1 MGNSNNTATD
11 TDEVVTDVNMPGG
24 RQRAYN
30 SSVVNRTGVC
40 GYDSLLWLACNQT
53 HLRSRLHQWIL
64 PNFRREEMI
73 IPVFIRKEMV
83 DKIKNIRLV
92 KNYFNNNINPTDR
105 QLMIWSDLIQ
115 NSVSLYAWYSK
126 KNPVEWRKN
135 MGHLLINYSINSV
148 NQVLNDDETRKKFPG
163 TREKQ
168 PNWAGRVYY
177 YMMAIKSGVT
187 AQDVLDAQQEAY
199 KHTGHEFE
207 WDDLGSFAADLLNFA
222 SILFRTKQYDYDY
235 LSPQNIRFLP
245 VLQYEEKTGRRTSGN
260 VIAFVPMIHIDNV
273 QYRDTSTAFLH
284 EKLDM
289 YGNFNFVY
297 FDKLIGMSGTKML
310 KENGVCT
317 PHAIAWSKHDA
328 DPNASEKEK
337 YKRYDRWHHFDNG
350 KVVRQDS
357 RHVKTI
363 YKNYLSQRT
372 PEEGWIFIYRFTRDE
387 WDELLIENNLD
398 SKGNPTLK
406 SGSCDIKKISILKF

>member
-1 MGNSNNTATD
+1 MGQTNSS
-11 TDEVVTDVNMPGG
+11 DEVVDDINMPSG

-30 SSVVNRTGVC
+30 SSVVNTTGVC
-40 GYDSLLWLACNQT
+40 GYDSLLWLACNQK
-53 HLRSRLHQWIL
+53 HLRAKIKEWYEHN
-64 PNFRREEMI
+64 PNREEM
-73 IPVFIRKEMV
+73 VK
-83 DKIKNIRLV
+83 KIKNIRLV
-92 KNYFNNNINPTDR
+92 KNYFPNNNINPTDK

-126 KNPVEWRKN
+126 KNPEEWRRN
-135 MGHLLINYSINSV
+135 MGNLLIHYSINSV

-187 AQDVLDAQQEAY
+187 AQDILDAQQEAY
-199 KHTGHEFE
+199 KHTGHKFE
-207 WDDLGSFAADLLNFA
+207 WDDLGSFAADLLNFV
-222 SILFRTKQYDYDY
+222 SILFRTKPYDYDY

-260 VIAFVPMIHIDNV
+260 VIAFVPIIHIDNV

-310 KENGVCT
+310 KENGGCT
-317 PHAIAWSKHDA
+317 PHAIAWTKHDA
-328 DPNASEKEK
+328 DPNASEE

-350 KVVRQDS
+350 KVVRQDA

-363 YKNYLSQRT
+363 YKNYLMQRT
-372 PEEGWIFIYRFTRDE
+372 PEEGWIFIYRFTKDE
-387 WDELLIENNLD
+387 WNELLIENNLD
-398 SKGNPTLK
+398 SEGKPTLK

>member
-1 MGNSNNTATD
+1 MGNSNNSAIGA
-11 TDEVVTDVNMPGG
+11 DEVVDDINMPSG

-40 GYDSLLWLACNQT
+40 GYDSLLWLACNQK
-53 HLRSRLHQWIL
+53 HLRAKIKEWYEPKS
-64 PNFRREEMI
+64 NREEM
-73 IPVFIRKEMV
+73 VK
-83 DKIKNIRLV
+83 KIKNIRLV
-92 KNYFNNNINPTDR
+92 KNYFNNNIILINDR
-105 QLMIWSDLIQ
+105 QLMIWNDLIQ
-115 NSVSLYAWYSK
+115 NSISLYVWYSK
-126 KNPVEWRKN
+126 TNPQEWRRN
-135 MGHLLINYSINSV
+135 MGDLLINYSINSV
-148 NQVLNDDETRKKFPG
+148 NQVLTDDETRKKFPG

-187 AQDVLDAQQEAY
+187 AQDILDAQQEAY
-199 KHTGHEFE
+199 KHTGHKFE
-207 WDDLGSFAADLLNFA
+207 WDDLGSFAADLLNFV

-235 LSPQNIRFLP
+235 VSPQSIRFLP
-245 VLQYEEKTGRRTSGN
+245 VLQYEEKYGRRTSGN
-260 VIAFVPMIHIDNV
+260 VIAFVPIIHIDNV

-289 YGNFNFVY
+289 YGNFEFKY
-297 FDKLIGMSGTKML
+297 FDKLIGVSGTKML
-310 KENGVCT
+310 RENDGYT

-328 DPNASEKEK
+328 DPNAREE
-337 YKRYDRWHHFDNG
+337 YKRHDRWHHFDNG

-363 YKNYLSQRT
+363 YKNYLSQRM
-372 PEEGWIFIYRFTRDE
+372 PEEGWIFIYRFTKNE
-387 WDELLIENNLD
+387 WKELLIENNLD

-406 SGSCDIKKISILKF
+406 SGSCDIKKISTLKF